1 MLKDN
6 YSANMLLSVCL
17 EIFPLVN
24 CLSPNLSNSSCAFTG
39 LHTLFQGLDT
49 MISRMGRYPRSTSE
63 NLFRV
68 WCRQLLRKGTFLLF
82 FFWNMS
88 YINHGSLEHLAAIL
102 PPRGE
107 KLSENKTMQR
117 LVFRFSVIS
126 FDSLGANRAEEIS
139 ITWISQL
146 CKSMKFPMYL
156 FVCFWL
162 WLFGMVFWCFQPS
175 NSEGIIIYIL
185 ASKLHRY

>member
-17 EIFPLVN
+17 EIFPLN

-63 NLFRV
+63 NLFWV
-68 WCRQLLRKGTFLLF
+68 WCRQLLRKGTFLLLF

-102 PPRGE
+102 LPRGE
-107 KLSENKTMQR
+107 KLSENKTKQR

-126 FDSLGANRAEEIS
+126 FDSLGANSWRDFHYLNFPIMQANEI
-139 ITWISQL
+139 
-146 CKSMKFPMYL
+146 PRV
-156 FVCFWL
+156 FVC
-162 WLFGMVFWCFQPS
+162 LFFTVIVWDGFLMLS
-175 NSEGIIIYIL
+175 T
-185 ASKLHRY
+185 K